1 MEIYR
6 SKISEEVDIENISDS
21 ELINIFDQMGR
32 DLVYNYLLL
41 GKNVRYS
48 MFINNLKIYL
58 DLKDCKMKMVL
69 SSVS

>member
-58 DLKDCKMKMVL
+58 DLKDCKMKIVL

>member
-41 GKNVRYS
+41 GKNVTYS

-58 DLKDCKMKMVL
+58 DLKDRID
-69 SSVS
+69 

>member
-41 GKNVRYS
+41 GKNVTYS